1 MGLSGGLLTP
11 HAFASAWMIAVGDVG
26 GEDDVCMPFS
36 STPALALV
44 FCALTLSASRRAAA
58 SSWRLVSS
66 GSSLSAS
73 RAA

>member
-1 MGLSGGLLTP
+1 MGLCGGLPIP

-26 GEDDVCMPFS
+26 GEDDECMPFS
-36 STPALALV
+36 STTLALV